1 LSQRIKHRIQNFRR
15 PHLHPPLR
23 GEENEGHPDVINYRA
38 VINKDE
44 DIRRV

>member
-1 LSQRIKHRIQNFRR
+1 MYSNGPLGERTIISFDT
-15 PHLHPPLR
+15 PLR

-44 DIRRV
+44 DIRRG